1 MPAIYQFLGTHEVLI
16 YILLSVGALFG
27 LRWLWRC
34 WNEWRHA
41 VYGLEREFALRRI
54 GQSIS
59 SLALIL
65 VLFFTEFIIASFV
78 FPSLPASLFVATATA
93 DLFATPTGTISAE
106 LATAIAQTP
115 RPATAL
121 GEGEGCV
128 ANRVMLSAPENGQEV
143 RGTVEIRGTAN
154 IPDFGFYKYEVAPAG
169 SDAWATIAA
178 GRTTVNDGA
187 LGQWDTSTLS
197 PGDYQLRLVIS
208 DNQGQALPACTII
221 VRVSPKV

>member
-1 MPAIYQFLGTHEVLI
+1 MPAIYRFLGTHEVLV
-16 YILLSVGALFG
+16 YLLLAIGALFG

-41 VYGLEREFALRRI
+41 VYSLEREFALRRI

-65 VLFFTEFIIASFV
+65 VLFFLEFIIASFV
-78 FPSLPASLFVATATA
+78 FPNLPATLFIPTATA
-93 DLFATPTGTISAE
+93 DLLATPTGTISAE
-106 LATAIAQTP
+106 LATSIAQTP
-115 RPATAL
+115 RVATAL

-128 ANRVMLSAPENGQEV
+128 ANRVMLTSPTVGQEV

-154 IPDFGFYKYEVAPAG
+154 IPDFGFYKYEVAAAG
-169 SDAWATIAA
+169 SDTWATIAA
-178 GRTTVNDGA
+178 GRNTVSDGP

-208 DNQGQALPACTII
+208 DNQGQALPACII
-221 VRVSPKV
+221 TVRVSPKA